1 MRVRLVVA
9 GHPCLHP
16 REETSVE
23 RAEGR
28 PDPEAV
34 GIVLAGGRA
43 TRLGAVAASGKA
55 WLELDGRTFLERVCA
70 ALSPEVAAVVVVAAD
85 GADLPTVAG
94 ATVVRDT
101 VPAAGPLAAI
111 RDGIRAAV
119 VATSPPPRRFVVV
132 SCDVPLVRR
141 EMIRLLLQAAR
152 EGVGGEGV
160 SGEGVAGEGVAGEGV
175 AGEGV
180 AGEGV
185 AGEGV
190 GGEKGAAAPTGA
202 DVLWTLPVAHGHLQ
216 VLVSVFDVR
225 MLSRL
230 ESWLAAGRRDPRGLA
245 TSLLA
250 DEPSA
255 VRLVDEPLLATAD
268 PTLASFMDVDTPE
281 DLRRL
286 ASS

>member
-1 MRVRLVVA
+1 MRVRLAVA
-9 GHPCLHP
+9 VHPCLHP

-70 ALSPEVAAVVVVAAD
+70 AVAPEVAAVVVVAAD
-85 GADLPTVAG
+85 GADLPPVPG

-101 VPAAGPLAAI
+101 VPSAGPLAAI

-119 VATSPPPRRFVVV
+119 AAGSPPARRFVVV
-132 SCDVPLVRR
+132 SCDVPLVRP
-141 EMIRLLLQAAR
+141 EMIRLLLTAAR
-152 EGVGGEGV
+152 
-160 SGEGVAGEGVAGEGV
+160 
-175 AGEGV
+175 
-180 AGEGV
+180 
-185 AGEGV
+185 EGV

>member
-1 MRVRLVVA
+1 M
-9 GHPCLHP
+9 
-16 REETSVE
+16 E

-70 ALSPEVAAVVVVAAD
+70 AVAPEVAAVVVVAAD
-85 GADLPTVAG
+85 GADLPPVPG

-101 VPAAGPLAAI
+101 VPSAGPLAAI

-119 VATSPPPRRFVVV
+119 AATSPPPRRFVVV

-152 EGVGGEGV
+152 
-160 SGEGVAGEGVAGEGV
+160 
-175 AGEGV
+175 
-180 AGEGV
+180 EGV

>member
-1 MRVRLVVA
+1 
-9 GHPCLHP
+9 
-16 REETSVE
+16 VE

-85 GADLPTVAG
+85 GDDLPTVAG

-119 VATSPPPRRFVVV
+119 AATSPPPRRFVVV
-132 SCDVPLVRR
+132 SCDVPMVRR

-160 SGEGVAGEGVAGEGV
+160 AS
-175 AGEGV
+175 
-180 AGEGV
+180 
-185 AGEGV
+185 EGV
-190 GGEKGAAAPTGA
+190 GGETGAAAPTGA

>member
-1 MRVRLVVA
+1 
-9 GHPCLHP
+9 
-16 REETSVE
+16 VE

-85 GADLPTVAG
+85 GADLPPVAG

-119 VATSPPPRRFVVV
+119 AATSPPPRRFVVV

-152 EGVGGEGV
+152 
-160 SGEGVAGEGVAGEGV
+160 
-175 AGEGV
+175 
-180 AGEGV
+180 EGV